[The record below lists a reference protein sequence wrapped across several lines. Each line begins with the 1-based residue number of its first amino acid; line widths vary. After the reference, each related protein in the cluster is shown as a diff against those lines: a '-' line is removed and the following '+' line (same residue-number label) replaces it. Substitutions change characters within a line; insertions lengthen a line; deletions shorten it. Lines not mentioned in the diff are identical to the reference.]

1 MNDRNYKSFS
11 WYVRILHFSISIY
24 IARIIAFCKLMMLI
38 YKDVS
43 LFEFQV
49 TNYVM
54 QSKSAVSKT
63 DFTYF
68 DESCFVFTEDRG
80 NQGSLSVADFRA
92 LFVSL
97 LKSCVSSRRECVYIN
112 QGLFLLLQ

>member
-1 MNDRNYKSFS
+1 M
-11 WYVRILHFSISIY
+11 V
-24 IARIIAFCKLMMLI
+24 LI

-63 DFTYF
+63 DSTYF

-112 QGLFLLLQ
+112 QGLFLLPLLYQVTTGKIRLFIDTIIYETKKVNKTLK

>member
-1 MNDRNYKSFS
+1 MIKVCHRN
-11 WYVRILHFSISIY
+11 SIPFYNI
-24 IARIIAFCKLMMLI
+24 RIIAYCKLMVLI

-112 QGLFLLLQ
+112 QGLFLLLL